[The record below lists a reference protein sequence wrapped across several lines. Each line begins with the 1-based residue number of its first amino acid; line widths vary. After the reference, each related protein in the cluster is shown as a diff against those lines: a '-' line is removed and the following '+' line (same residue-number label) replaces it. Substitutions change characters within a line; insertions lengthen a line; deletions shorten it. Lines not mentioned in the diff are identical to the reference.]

1 VLAEHEI
8 DLACMRTRN
17 LMKGDANMKRSIQR
31 TFVCAA
37 AVTLILVASCASP
50 PKPPKAIK
58 TIAFITNSTSDFW
71 KIARKGCEKA
81 DAELPDVTVAFKPTN
96 TGRTEEQNGL
106 IRHALDAEEADAIA
120 ISPID
125 PVAQRTVI
133 NNAAKRA
140 LVVTQDSDAPDT
152 DRAVYLGADNRA
164 AGRQAGELIKKALPQ
179 GGKIMVFVGKS
190 EVQNAKDRFEGL
202 KESLQGSKVVVI
214 DLMTDDAD
222 AINARNNAYQAL
234 KKNPDIAGMVGLWS
248 YNGPAIVQALRPEG
262 KLGKIQIVCFDD
274 ERDTLTAIK
283 DGSIFGTVAQQPFEY
298 GYQTVKTAAQ
308 ILKGDRSVI
317 PANKTIFIPTTVIQ
331 KNNVDEYSKKL
342 DQLLKK

>member
-1 VLAEHEI
+1 
-8 DLACMRTRN
+8 
-17 LMKGDANMKRSIQR
+17 MKRSVQL

-37 AVTLILVASCASP
+37 AIALCLAISCSSP
-50 PKPPKAIK
+50 PTKTQKPVKM
-58 TIAFITNSTSDFW
+58 IAFITNSTSDFW
-71 KIARKGCEKA
+71 KIARKGTEKA
-81 DAELPDVTVAFKPTN
+81 DTELPDVAVSFKTTN
-96 TGRTEEQNGL
+96 TGAVEEQNGL

-120 ISPID
+120 VSPVD
-125 PVAQRTVI
+125 PTAQKTVI

-140 LVVTQDSDAPDT
+140 VVLTQDSDAPDT
-152 DRAVYLGADNRA
+152 DRTVYIGADNRA
-164 AGRQAGELIKKALPQ
+164 AGRQAGDLIKKALPQ
-179 GGKIMVFVGKS
+179 GGKIMVFVGKR

-202 KESLQGSKVVVI
+202 KEALQGSNVTVI

-222 AINARNNAYQAL
+222 AGNARNNAYEAL

-274 ERDTLTAIK
+274 DRETLTAVK
-283 DGSIFGTVAQQPFEY
+283 EGSIFGTVAQQPFEY
-298 GYQTVKTAAQ
+298 GYQTIKAAEQ

-317 PANKTIFIPTTVIQ
+317 PANKTIFIPTVVIQ

-342 DQLLKK
+342 DQLLGK

>member
-1 VLAEHEI
+1 
-8 DLACMRTRN
+8 
-17 LMKGDANMKRSIQR
+17 MKRSVQL

-37 AVTLILVASCASP
+37 AIAVGLAISCSSP
-50 PKPPKAIK
+50 PTKTQKPVKM
-58 TIAFITNSTSDFW
+58 IAFITNSTSDFW
-71 KIARKGCEKA
+71 KIARKGTEKA
-81 DAELPDVTVAFKPTN
+81 DTELPDVAVSFKTTN
-96 TGRTEEQNGL
+96 TGAVEEQNGL

-120 ISPID
+120 VSPVD
-125 PVAQRTVI
+125 PTAQKTVI

-140 LVVTQDSDAPDT
+140 LVLTQDSDAPDT
-152 DRAVYLGADNRA
+152 DRTVYIGADNRA
-164 AGRQAGELIKKALPQ
+164 AGRQAGDLIKKALPQ
-179 GGKIMVFVGKS
+179 GGKIMVFVGKR

-202 KESLQGSKVVVI
+202 KEALQGSNVTVI

-222 AINARNNAYQAL
+222 AGNARNNAYEAL

-274 ERDTLTAIK
+274 DRETLTAVK
-283 DGSIFGTVAQQPFEY
+283 EGSIFGTVAQQPFEY
-298 GYQTVKTAAQ
+298 GYQTIKAAEQ

-317 PANKTIFIPTTVIQ
+317 PANKTIFIPTVVIQ

-342 DQLLKK
+342 DQLLGK

>member
-1 VLAEHEI
+1 MSGSSVQL
-8 DLACMRTRN
+8 
-17 LMKGDANMKRSIQR
+17 
-31 TFVCAA
+31 TFVCAV
-37 AVTLILVASCASP
+37 AVALGLAVSCASPP
-50 PKPPKAIK
+50 PKPPKAVK
-58 TIAFITNSTSDFW
+58 TVAFITNNTSDFW
-71 KIARKGCEKA
+71 KIARKGSEKA
-81 DAELPDVTVAFKPTN
+81 DAELPDVTVAFKTTN
-96 TGRTEEQNGL
+96 TGTVEEQNGL
-106 IRHALDAEEADAIA
+106 IRHALDAEEADALA

-125 PVAQRTVI
+125 PVTQKTVI
-133 NNAAKRA
+133 NNATKRA

-179 GGKIMVFVGKS
+179 GGKIMVFVGKR

-202 KESLQGSKVVVI
+202 KESLQGSNIVVI

-222 AINARNNAYQAL
+222 LGNARNNAYDAL
-234 KKNPDIAGMVGLWS
+234 KKNPDLAGMVGLWS
-248 YNGPAIVQALRPEG
+248 YSGPAIVQALRPEG
-262 KLGKIQIVCFDD
+262 KLGKIQVVCFDD

-298 GYQTVKTAAQ
+298 GYQTIKTASQ

-317 PANKTIFIPTTVIQ
+317 PANKTIFIPIVVIQ

-342 DQLLKK
+342 DELLGIHP